1 LRAAGRENAIW
12 VARYA
17 LPEEAAEL
25 LVAEL
30 DSLGTLGIEER
41 ESAPGEVLVL
51 AYFRAAD
58 DSWSARLPSARPW
71 SARLPSA
78 RWDAL
83 ARAARIDPR
92 ARWLGTEPVE
102 DADWE
107 SAWRTGLAPRC
118 IAGLWVRPSWCA
130 PAGAPEIVID
140 PEQAFGSGEHAT
152 TRLALRLL
160 LESLWPGDAVLDVGC
175 GSGILALGALRC
187 GAASALA
194 FDLDPVAC
202 ANASGNRC
210 RNALPLQ
217 LYCGTL
223 DALSGDARFDV
234 VVANLLWSQ
243 LEPCLPR
250 LLGAARREL
259 VVSGLL
265 ESQREVALA
274 HLLQPGWESGA
285 QCDEDQ
291 GGDRWCAIRVH
302 RSLQY

>member
-41 ESAPGEVLVL
+41 ESASGEVLVL
-51 AYFRAAD
+51 AYFRAGD
-58 DSWSARLPSARPW
+58 DRKE
-71 SARLPSA
+71 
-78 RWDAL
+78 AL

-92 ARWLGTEPVE
+92 ARWLGTEPVA

-107 SAWRTGLAPRC
+107 SAWRSGLGPRC

-160 LESLWPGDAVLDVGC
+160 LESLRPGDAVLDVGC

-202 ANASGNRC
+202 ANARGNRC

-250 LLGAARREL
+250 LLGAARRAL

-265 ESQREVALA
+265 ESQCKVALA

-285 QCDEDQ
+285 RCDEHQ
-291 GGDRWCAIRVH
+291 GGDCWCAIRVH